1 MRKLLDNLDI
11 LLRNILL
18 KVSFILLLPTL
29 VYIIYYVFIDFN
41 FMKALVGNITIY
53 ILIHINKST

>member
-1 MRKLLDNLDI
+1 MRRLLDNLDI

-41 FMKALVGNITIY
+41 FMKAIVGNITIY